1 VSGDNMKV
9 IGITGGI
16 ASGKSYVS
24 SVVKKSGYPVI
35 DADHISK
42 ELSEK
47 DKPVYNAIVRTFG
60 ESYLDENKNLDRQKL
75 ASLIFNDK
83 QAKGLL
89 NGISHPLIIDEMER
103 QIKNAESDLVFVDV
117 PLLYESHIENM
128 FDKIVC
134 VYLPRT
140 IQIERLMKRDNI
152 TYEYAVKKIESQ
164 KSLEE
169 KKNLADFVINSSNSF
184 DSVDKSVIELIK
196 TLKEV

>member
-1 VSGDNMKV
+1 
-9 IGITGGI
+9 
-16 ASGKSYVS
+16 
-24 SVVKKSGYPVI
+24 
-35 DADHISK
+35 
-42 ELSEK
+42 
-47 DKPVYNAIVRTFG
+47 
-60 ESYLDENKNLDRQKL
+60 
-75 ASLIFNDK
+75 
-83 QAKGLL
+83 
-89 NGISHPLIIDEMER
+89 MER

>member
-1 VSGDNMKV
+1 MKV

-35 DADHISK
+35 DADQISK
-42 ELSEK
+42 ELSKK

-196 TLKEV
+196 TLKEE

>member
-1 VSGDNMKV
+1 MKV

-24 SVVKKSGYPVI
+24 SVIKNAGYPVI
-35 DADHISK
+35 DADQISK
-42 ELSEK
+42 ELSKK
-47 DKPVYNAIVRTFG
+47 DMPVYKAIIRMFG

-89 NGISHPLIIDEMER
+89 NSISHPLIIEEMER

-117 PLLYESHIENM
+117 PLLYESHIEHM

-152 TYEYAVKKIESQ
+152 TYEYAVRKVESQ

-169 KKNLADFVINSSNSF
+169 KKKLADFVINSSNSF